1 MNEVNSAVVNDNE
14 DVIKVVVYAHNV
26 FEQIH
31 PFADGNGRVGRVLAK
46 YLLMVN
52 DLPPIII
59 YDEEKKH
66 YYESLE
72 KFDTK
77 SEMDSMVEFFKYE
90 MEKTWQK
97 TLERNK
103 K

>member
-1 MNEVNSAVVNDNE
+1 
-14 DVIKVVVYAHNV
+14 
-26 FEQIH
+26 
-31 PFADGNGRVGRVLAK
+31 
-46 YLLMVN
+46 MVN

-59 YDEEKKH
+59 YDEDKKY

-77 SEMDSMVEFFKYE
+77 GEMDSMVKFFKYE